1 MNERL
6 EAKIDEVLEF
16 ILSKPAEK
24 ITGEQF
30 AMMASQLTE
39 RRMREDNERQRGKN
53 VELFRQLAAFPGF
66 CG

>member
-16 ILSKPAEK
+16 ILNKPADE

-30 AMMASQLTE
+30 AMMASQLAE
-39 RRMREDNERQRGKN
+39 RRMREENEKQRGKN